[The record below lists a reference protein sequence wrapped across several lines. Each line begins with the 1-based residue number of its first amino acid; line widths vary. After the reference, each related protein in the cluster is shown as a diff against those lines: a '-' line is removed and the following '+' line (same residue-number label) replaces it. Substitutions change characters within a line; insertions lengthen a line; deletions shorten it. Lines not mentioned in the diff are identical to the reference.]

1 MERRLAAI
9 MLTDMVGYS
18 RLMGLDE
25 EGTIAHQKAHRDDV
39 IDPMI
44 TQHAGR
50 IVKSTGDGLLVE
62 FASVVDAVKCAV
74 GVQTELA
81 GRDTDVPEDRRIQY
95 RIGINLGDIIIDGDD
110 ILGDG
115 VNVAARLEALAEPG
129 GVCIS
134 GTVHDQVK
142 SRLDISFQDMGK
154 KGLKNIPES
163 VHLWRWPPA
172 TPIKPAI
179 VDVSEPV
186 PGFDGRPAI
195 AVLAFDNLSR
205 DPEQEFLADGIAED
219 ILTRLAMRRWLP
231 VIARNSSFTYK
242 GQSVE
247 VKTIGQELGARY
259 VLEGSVRK
267 AGNRVRVTGQL
278 IDTENG
284 HHVWAERYDR
294 DLDDIFAVQDE
305 ITDAIAAALEPAIG
319 RAEMQRAQRK
329 DPQNLDAWG
338 YHQRGMWYLTKV
350 TERDLERAYHLFQQS
365 IAADPTFASPHASIG
380 LLGFLLRTLSY
391 GSPWAPSHEE
401 IIEAGNRATRLDDM
415 DHFAHAGHGFA
426 AMVAGDHDAALAS
439 ASRSLELNPSFTLGQ
454 HCLHAA
460 TFMLGDYETSINAVR
475 QASRISP
482 NDPWLFYF
490 LTGISACHYMLRQY
504 EDAIEVGRLAVER
517 YPMYA
522 NASRWLALSLAQAG
536 RHEEASEM
544 VSRWRDISPTSVER
558 AQDAYPIRDA
568 VHLEHYRD
576 GLRKAGL

>member
-9 MLTDMVGYS
+9 LLTDMVGYS

-25 EGTIAHQKAHRDDV
+25 EGTIARQKAHRGEI
-39 IDPMI
+39 IDPKI
-44 TQHAGR
+44 SAHGGR
-50 IVKSTGDGLLVE
+50 IVKTTGDGVLVE
-62 FASVVDAVKCAV
+62 FPSVVDAVKCAV
-74 GVQTELA
+74 EVQQAMAVSE
-81 GRDTDVPEDRRIQY
+81 TDVPEERRIHY
-95 RIGINLGDIIIDGDD
+95 RIGINLGDIVIDGDD

-115 VNVAARLEALAEPG
+115 VNVAARLEGLAEPDG
-129 GVCIS
+129 ICIS
-134 GTVHDQVK
+134 GNVHDQVRNK
-142 SRLDISFQDMGK
+142 LDISFQDMGEQE
-154 KGLKNIPES
+154 LKNIPEP
-163 VHLWRWPPA
+163 VRVWRWSSA

-179 VDVSEPV
+179 VDVSGPV

-205 DPEQEFLADGIAED
+205 DAEQEFLADGIAED

-242 GQSVE
+242 GQSVD

-267 AGNRVRVTGQL
+267 AGKRVRVTGQL

-305 ITDAIAAALEPAIG
+305 ITDAIAAAMEPAIG

-329 DPQNLDAWG
+329 DPQNLDTWD
-338 YHQRGMWYLTKV
+338 YHQRGMWYLNKV
-350 TERDLERAYHLFQQS
+350 TERDLERAYDLFRQS
-365 IAADPTFASPHASIG
+365 IAADPTFASPHAGIG

-401 IIEAGNRATRLDDM
+401 IIEAGNRATRLDEM
-415 DHFAHAGHGFA
+415 DHLAHAGHGFA
-426 AMVAGDHDAALAS
+426 AMVAGNLDSALAS
-439 ASRSLELNPSFTLGQ
+439 ASRSLELNPSFTLGY

-460 TFMLGDYETSINAVR
+460 TFMLGDYEASINAVR

-482 NDPWLFYF
+482 NDPWLFFF
-490 LTGISACHYMLRQY
+490 LTGICACHYMLRQY
-504 EDAIEVGRLAVER
+504 EDAIEAGKLAVER

-536 RHEEASEM
+536 RHEEANQT
-544 VSRWRDISPTSVER
+544 VRRWRDISPTSVEK
-558 AQDAYPIRDA
+558 AQDAYPIREA